1 MTSIFLADDHA
12 IVRRG
17 LRAVLENESGFI
29 VVGEADNG
37 LTAVEEVEKLRPD
50 VLIVDVMMPGLSGLD
65 VTRQVHTRMPHVRI
79 LVLSMH
85 EDEPYVLEALRHGA
99 SAYLIKASSI
109 DHIVLA
115 LREVLKGHRYLSPPL
130 TEKAI
135 LAYMHRAAAS
145 EPTVERYD
153 LLTAREREVLHLLAE
168 GKTHTEIGERLSIS
182 PRTAETHRTNLMR
195 KLGLHSHVDLIKF
208 ALKRGIISNG

>member
-12 IVRRG
+12 IVRKG

-37 LTAVEEVEKLRPD
+37 LTAVEEVERLRPD
-50 VLIVDVMMPGLSGLD
+50 VLVVDVMMPGLSGLE
-65 VTRQVHTRMPHVRI
+65 VTRQVHTRMPHIRI

-85 EDEPYVLEALRHGA
+85 EDEPYVLEALRQGA

-115 LREVLKGHRYLSPPL
+115 LQQVLKGHRYLSPPL
-130 TEKAI
+130 TERAI
-135 LAYMHRAAAS
+135 LAYMQRAAS

-153 LLTAREREVLHLLAE
+153 LLTTREREVLHLLAE
-168 GKTHTEIGERLSIS
+168 GKTHTEIGDRLSIS